1 MVFVFQSYDV
11 AQTSDHPPKDLAKFV
26 YRPDTKVKF

>member
-11 AQTSDHPPKDLAKFV
+11 AKPVIRLPKDLAKFV
-26 YRPDTKVKF
+26 YRPDMKVKF